1 MNATTMMTTQMAKTI
16 DAAVMK
22 LSNTDPDAL
31 KAATEFSK
39 QLIAELGLPALG
51 GDGLP
56 PIDKQE
62 TKTAAKTKT
71 AEKPAAEKPVAEKPV
86 EKPVEKPEAAADSD
100 SDGAASSTKPAA
112 ARKRT
117 VSKKMKEDFAAAGG
131 NEAQLKEAMKAYKD
145 ASDDEAA
152 VGWPTFSVRFR
163 NGEAAEA
170 APATPP
176 KKAAAKAAP
185 GAPKKEKAAKAPKAA
200 RENFIW
206 TPAAKKLFAEA
217 TEAAGGKVTDLLKS
231 EFAEYANNMA
241 ADDYKALATVGHMR
255 AFLTERDQMPPLE
268 KCQPAEAA
276 ADETADQA
284 VAASAAEDDDEDM
297 ESFEFEAEEL
307 FIGVSSGKIYRQS
320 ESAGDVLIG
329 VAGQGRF
336 KDVKIPA

>member
-1 MNATTMMTTQMAKTI
+1 MNATATMTTQMAKTI

-22 LSNTDPDAL
+22 LSRKDDPDAI

-39 QLIAELGLPALG
+39 QLLAELGLPA
-51 GDGLP
+51 
-56 PIDKQE
+56 INE
-62 TKTAAKTKT
+62 AAPKT
-71 AEKPAAEKPVAEKPV
+71 AEKTKTKPAEKPV

-100 SDGAASSTKPAA
+100 SDGGSAAESAATSSKPAA

-176 KKAAAKAAP
+176 KKAAAKAP
-185 GAPKKEKAAKAPKAA
+185 GAPKKEKAAKAPKPA

-217 TEAAGGKVTDLLKS
+217 VEAAGGKVTDLLKS
-231 EFAEYANNMA
+231 EFAEYANGMP
-241 ADDYKALATVGHMR
+241 ADDFKALATVGHMR
-255 AFLTERDQMPPLE
+255 AFLTARDEMPPLE
-268 KCQPAEAA
+268 KCQPAAV
-276 ADETADQA
+276 ETADQA

-297 ESFEFEAEEL
+297 ESFEFEGEEL
-307 FIGVSSGKIYRQS
+307 FIGVTSGKVYRQS

-336 KDVKIPA
+336 KDVKIPTA

>member
-1 MNATTMMTTQMAKTI
+1 MNATMMTTQMAKTI

-22 LSNTDPDAL
+22 LSNTEDPDAL

-39 QLIAELGLPALG
+39 QLIAELGLP
-51 GDGLP
+51 

-62 TKTAAKTKT
+62 TKTATKTKT
-71 AEKPAAEKPVAEKPV
+71 AEKPAA

-100 SDGAASSTKPAA
+100 SDGAASSAASSTKPAA

-152 VGWPTFSVRFR
+152 VGWPAFSVRFR

-176 KKAAAKAAP
+176 KKAAAKKAAP

-231 EFAEYANNMA
+231 EFAEYANNM
-241 ADDYKALATVGHMR
+241 
-255 AFLTERDQMPPLE
+255 
-268 KCQPAEAA
+268 A

>member
-1 MNATTMMTTQMAKTI
+1 MNATMMMTTQMAKTI

-22 LSNTDPDAL
+22 LSNTEDPDAL

-71 AEKPAAEKPVAEKPV
+71 AEKPVAEKPA
-86 EKPVEKPEAAADSD
+86 EKPEAADSD
-100 SDGAASSTKPAA
+100 SDGAASSTASSAKPAA

-131 NEAQLKEAMKAYKD
+131 DEAQLKEAMKAYKD

-176 KKAAAKAAP
+176 KKAAAKKAAP

-276 ADETADQA
+276 DQAAADETADQA
-284 VAASAAEDDDEDM
+284 IAASAADDDEEDM

-307 FIGVSSGKIYRQS
+307 FIGVTSGKIYRQS

>member
-1 MNATTMMTTQMAKTI
+1 MTTQMAKTI

-22 LSNTDPDAL
+22 LSRTDDPDAI

-39 QLIAELGLPALG
+39 QLLAELGLPAVG

-56 PIDKQE
+56 AINE
-62 TKTAAKTKT
+62 AAPKT
-71 AEKPAAEKPVAEKPV
+71 AEKTKTKPAEKPV
-86 EKPVEKPEAAADSD
+86 EKPAEKPEAAADSD
-100 SDGAASSTKPAA
+100 SDATGSSKPAA

-152 VGWPTFSVRFR
+152 VGWPAFSVRFR

-176 KKAAAKAAP
+176 KKAAAKAP

-217 TEAAGGKVTDLLKS
+217 VEAAGGKVTDLLKS
-231 EFAEYANNMA
+231 EFAEYANNMP
-241 ADDYKALATVGHMR
+241 ADDFKALATVGHMR
-255 AFLTERDQMPPLE
+255 AFLTARDEMPPLE
-268 KCQPAEAA
+268 KCQPA
-276 ADETADQA
+276 DETADQA
-284 VAASAAEDDDEDM
+284 IAASAAEDDDEDM
-297 ESFEFEAEEL
+297 ESFEFEGEEL
-307 FIGVSSGKIYRQS
+307 FIGVTSGKVYRQS

-336 KDVKIPA
+336 KDVKIPTA

>member
-1 MNATTMMTTQMAKTI
+1 MMTTQMAKTI

-39 QLIAELGLPALG
+39 QLIAELGLP
-51 GDGLP
+51 

-71 AEKPAAEKPVAEKPV
+71 AEKPAAEKPV

-100 SDGAASSTKPAA
+100 SDGAASSAKPAA

-176 KKAAAKAAP
+176 KKAAAKKAAP
-185 GAPKKEKAAKAPKAA
+185 GAPKKEKAAKAAKTA

-268 KCQPAEAA
+268 KCQPAAEAA
-276 ADETADQA
+276 ANETADQA

-307 FIGVSSGKIYRQS
+307 FIGVTSGKIYRQS

>member
-1 MNATTMMTTQMAKTI
+1 MNATTTMTTQMAKTI

-22 LSNTDPDAL
+22 LSNTEDPDAL

-39 QLIAELGLPALG
+39 KLLAELGLPALG

-71 AEKPAAEKPVAEKPV
+71 AEKPAAEKPAEKP
-86 EKPVEKPEAAADSD
+86 EAADSD
-100 SDGAASSTKPAA
+100 SDGAASSAASSAKPAA

-176 KKAAAKAAP
+176 KKAAAKKAAP
-185 GAPKKEKAAKAPKAA
+185 GAPKKEKAAKAAKAA

-268 KCQPAEAA
+268 KCQPAADET

-307 FIGVSSGKIYRQS
+307 FIGVTSGKIYRQS

>member
-22 LSNTDPDAL
+22 LSNTEDPDAL

-39 QLIAELGLPALG
+39 QLIAELGLP
-51 GDGLP
+51 

-62 TKTAAKTKT
+62 TKTATKTKT
-71 AEKPAAEKPVAEKPV
+71 AEKPEAA

-100 SDGAASSTKPAA
+100 SDGAASSAASSTKPAA

-176 KKAAAKAAP
+176 KKAAAKKAAP
-185 GAPKKEKAAKAPKAA
+185 GAPKKEKAAKAAKTA

>member
-1 MNATTMMTTQMAKTI
+1 
-16 DAAVMK
+16 
-22 LSNTDPDAL
+22 
-31 KAATEFSK
+31 
-39 QLIAELGLPALG
+39 
-51 GDGLP
+51 
-56 PIDKQE
+56 
-62 TKTAAKTKT
+62 
-71 AEKPAAEKPVAEKPV
+71 
-86 EKPVEKPEAAADSD
+86 
-100 SDGAASSTKPAA
+100 
-112 ARKRT
+112 
-117 VSKKMKEDFAAAGG
+117 MKEDFAAAGG

-176 KKAAAKAAP
+176 KKAAAKKAAP
-185 GAPKKEKAAKAPKAA
+185 GAPKKEKAAKAAKAA

-268 KCQPAEAA
+268 KCQPAAEAA

-284 VAASAAEDDDEDM
+284 VAAAAAEDDDEDM

>member
-1 MNATTMMTTQMAKTI
+1 MNATMMTTQMAKTI

-22 LSNTDPDAL
+22 LSNTEDPDAL

-39 QLIAELGLPALG
+39 QLIAELGLP
-51 GDGLP
+51 

-71 AEKPAAEKPVAEKPV
+71 TEKPV
-86 EKPVEKPEAAADSD
+86 EKPVEKPAEKPEAADSD
-100 SDGAASSTKPAA
+100 SDGAASSAKPAA

-152 VGWPTFSVRFR
+152 VGWPAFSVRFR

-176 KKAAAKAAP
+176 KKAAAKKAP
-185 GAPKKEKAAKAPKAA
+185 GAPKKEKAAKAAKAA

-231 EFAEYANNMA
+231 EFVEYANNMA

-276 ADETADQA
+276 ADETADQG
-284 VAASAAEDDDEDM
+284 VASSAAEDDDEDM

-307 FIGVSSGKIYRQS
+307 FIGVTSGKIYRQS

>member
-1 MNATTMMTTQMAKTI
+1 MMTTQMAKTI

-22 LSNTDPDAL
+22 LSNTEDPDAL

-39 QLIAELGLPALG
+39 QLIAELGLP
-51 GDGLP
+51 

-62 TKTAAKTKT
+62 TKTATKTKT
-71 AEKPAAEKPVAEKPV
+71 AEKPEAA

-100 SDGAASSTKPAA
+100 SDGAASSAASSTKPAA

-176 KKAAAKAAP
+176 KKAAAKKAAP
-185 GAPKKEKAAKAPKAA
+185 GAPKKEKAAKAAKTA

>member
-1 MNATTMMTTQMAKTI
+1 MNATMMTTQMAKTI

-22 LSNTDPDAL
+22 LSNTEDPDAL
-31 KAATEFSK
+31 KAAAEFSK
-39 QLIAELGLPALG
+39 QLIAELGLP
-51 GDGLP
+51 

-62 TKTAAKTKT
+62 TKTATKTKT
-71 AEKPAAEKPVAEKPV
+71 AEKPAAEKPA
-86 EKPVEKPEAAADSD
+86 EKPVEKPEAATDSD
-100 SDGAASSTKPAA
+100 SDGASSSAASSTKPAA

-152 VGWPTFSVRFR
+152 VGWPAFSVRFR

-176 KKAAAKAAP
+176 KKAAAKKAAP
-185 GAPKKEKAAKAPKAA
+185 GAPKKEKAAKPKAA

-268 KCQPAEAA
+268 KCQPAEDD
-276 ADETADQA
+276 DETADQA

-307 FIGVSSGKIYRQS
+307 FIGVTSGKIYRQS

>member
-1 MNATTMMTTQMAKTI
+1 MAKTI

-176 KKAAAKAAP
+176 KKAAAKKAAP
-185 GAPKKEKAAKAPKAA
+185 GAPKKEKAAKAHKAA

>member
-1 MNATTMMTTQMAKTI
+1 MMTTQMAKTI

-62 TKTAAKTKT
+62 TKTATKTKT

-176 KKAAAKAAP
+176 KKAAAKKAAP
-185 GAPKKEKAAKAPKAA
+185 GAPKKEKAAKAHKAA

-268 KCQPAEAA
+268 KCQPAAEAA
-276 ADETADQA
+276 ANETADQA

-307 FIGVSSGKIYRQS
+307 FIGVTSGKIYRQS

>member
-1 MNATTMMTTQMAKTI
+1 MNATMMTTQMAKTI

-71 AEKPAAEKPVAEKPV
+71 AEKPAAEKPV

-176 KKAAAKAAP
+176 KKAAAKKAAP
-185 GAPKKEKAAKAPKAA
+185 GAPKKEKAAKAAKTA

-268 KCQPAEAA
+268 KCQPAAEAA